1 MPGGTSST
9 CRCWTRHCPEIEG
22 ERNPALDYWPSQAA
36 TLTIAKSPAHKMTDR
51 QTRPTALRSPDAS
64 GATQHWLQY
73 LTGERRALRHVAEA
87 LVVIMTEDLN
97 RVPAGL
103 GAYFTVMQQLLNIED
118 ASLRHKLLVSAL
130 VVHLD
135 MIHAQRSL
143 FENTIKDCVQLV
155 AQSKGIVQGSAV
167 REVEDIIFATAV
179 TEFMKEAAEQAA
191 AEKEGTEEEKPN
203 E

>member
-1 MPGGTSST
+1 MKYLRPTK
-9 CRCWTRHCPEIEG
+9 EQ
-22 ERNPALDYWPSQAA
+22 LSQAA
-36 TLTIAKSPAHKMTDR
+36 TLTIAAYVVPQFQMPFRAQLLHKDIN
-51 QTRPTALRSPDAS
+51 PDEFNK
-64 GATQHWLQY
+64 HWLQY